1 MSYPRGYLSLLGCLA
16 LALSETAHCESLVSE
31 DRKPPASEEARTDS
45 QGDPLPPAAI
55 ARLGTVR
62 LRHIV
67 RDGSGA
73 ACVVFSPDGRKLVSG
88 GDVGPCMWDVATG

>member
-1 MSYPRGYLSLLGCLA
+1 MSQLLGYMPLLGCLV
-16 LALSETAHCESLVSE
+16 LALGQEVHGESFGSE
-31 DRKPPASEEARTDS
+31 DKKPPPSAQARTDS
-45 QGDPLPPAAI
+45 QGDPLPPAAV

-73 ACVVFSPDGRKLVSG
+73 ACLTFSPDGKKLVSG
-88 GDVGPCMWDVATG
+88 GDVGL